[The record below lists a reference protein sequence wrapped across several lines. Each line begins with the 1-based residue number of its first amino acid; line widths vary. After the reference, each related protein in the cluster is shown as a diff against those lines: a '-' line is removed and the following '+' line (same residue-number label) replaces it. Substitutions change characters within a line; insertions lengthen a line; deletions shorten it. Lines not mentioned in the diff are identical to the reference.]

1 MNTQRKT
8 RLACGVRALAAAAL
22 TLAAAAAAAKIDGVT
37 GTQFT
42 LVAKAGYISAADGG
56 SIYNWGYAL
65 RTASGEQMQYPGPTL
80 IVNEGDRVEV
90 TLINE
95 LPTNV
100 SIIFPGQ
107 DDVIATE
114 FTNLNRPTGCIG
126 GPPSERSALWG
137 TASAGNAV
145 GNLVREA
152 RPRGCVKYSFIAS
165 RPGTYMYHSGT
176 QMGVQVE
183 MGLFGALIV
192 RPSGAPGQAYDHP
205 GTRFDREHLLVLSE
219 IDPVWHEEVRRQAEA
234 VVLPSTNGTFKWSV
248 NTAGFPARNPLYWFI
263 NGRTAPD
270 TMTEPFAPHLPAQPY
285 NALPRMHPG
294 ERLLLRMVNA
304 GRDLHPF
311 HHHGNNTWT
320 IAVDGRMLASSPAAG
335 PDLARS
341 DNTLRM
347 IPGQTVDAIYQWT
360 GAGLGWD
367 IYGIQCDNTLPA
379 ANPASCDAVYANLDP
394 RMRHQLPSD
403 RGRPLPTALPSTLEL
418 TFGDMYS
425 GSPFLGRSGEVPVGA
440 GKLAAG
446 GAYYHMFHSHN
457 EREIINNGVFPG
469 GMMTMVVIEPWNV
482 EID

>member
-1 MNTQRKT
+1 MNGQRT
-8 RLACGVRALAAAAL
+8 SWLAHGLRALGAAAIVAG
-22 TLAAAAAAAKIDGVT
+22 AGAAAAKVEGVT
-37 GTQFT
+37 GTSFT
-42 LVAKAGYISAADGG
+42 LVAKAGYISTADGG
-56 SIYNWGYAL
+56 SVYNWGYAL
-65 RTASGEQMQYPGPTL
+65 RTGAGETMQYPGPTL
-80 IVNEGDRVEV
+80 IVNQGDRVEI

-107 DDVIATE
+107 DDVVATQ
-114 FTNLNRPTGCIG
+114 FTAANRPAGCIG
-126 GPPSERSALWG
+126 GAASERSTIWP
-137 TASAGNAV
+137 SATAV

-152 RPRGCVKYSFIAS
+152 RPRGCVKYSFVAS
-165 RPGTYMYHSGT
+165 RPGTYLYQSGT

-192 RPSGAPGQAYDHP
+192 RPGGAPNQAYEHA
-205 GTRFDREHLLVLSE
+205 GTRFDREHLFVLSE
-219 IDPVWHEEVRRQAEA
+219 IDPVWHEEVARQAAA
-234 VVLPSTNGTFKWSV
+234 VVLPSTNGAFKWSV
-248 NTAGFPARNPLYWFI
+248 NAAALPTRNPLYWFI
-263 NGRTAPD
+263 NGRNAPD
-270 TMTEPFAPHLPAQPY
+270 TMTEAFSPQLPSQPY

-294 ERLLLRMVNA
+294 ERLLMRMVNA

-320 IAVDGRMLASSPAAG
+320 IAVDGRMLASSPANG

-347 IPGQTVDAIYQWT
+347 IPGQTVDAIYEWT
-360 GAGLGWD
+360 GKGLGWD

-379 ANPASCDAVYANLDP
+379 ANPASCDAVYAQLDP

-403 RGRPLPTALPSTLEL
+403 RGRPFPTALPSALEL

-425 GSPFLGRSGEVPVGA
+425 GSPFLGSTGTLVPGA
-440 GKLAAG
+440 GRLGSG
-446 GAYYHMFHSHN
+446 GAYFHMWHSHN

-482 EID
+482 PID